1 MSLSN
6 KDNNNFDKD
15 IDVNMISIIAISIKS
30 FSDRHVEKKVVTF
43 YDLEI
48 TSNITQ
54 NSWMLSKRYNE
65 FKALHSSL
73 SKIYINLPS
82 IPGTTLFKM
91 TSTEQLNKR
100 KFALEKFLQACVQ
113 RKDIFLNQE
122 FRNFLELEENA
133 PEVIANDVK
142 IKYEYKNLHLG
153 VRDFIIV
160 PNKEIMCV
168 CCSDMNI
175 ISRADRMMTNFSL
188 KKKKISR
195 KSYTI
200 RCRIYISM

>member
-6 KDNNNFDKD
+6 KDNNNLENE
-15 IDVNMISIIAISIKS
+15 IDANMISIIAISIKS
-30 FSDRHVEKKVVTF
+30 FGDRNVEKKVVTF

-48 TSNITQ
+48 TSNITH

-82 IPGTTLFKM
+82 IPGTTFFKM
-91 TSTEQLNKR
+91 TSNEQLNKR
-100 KFALEKFLQACVQ
+100 KLALEKFLQACVQ

-160 PNKEIMCV
+160 PY
-168 CCSDMNI
+168 
-175 ISRADRMMTNFSL
+175 RF
-188 KKKKISR
+188 
-195 KSYTI
+195 
-200 RCRIYISM
+200 